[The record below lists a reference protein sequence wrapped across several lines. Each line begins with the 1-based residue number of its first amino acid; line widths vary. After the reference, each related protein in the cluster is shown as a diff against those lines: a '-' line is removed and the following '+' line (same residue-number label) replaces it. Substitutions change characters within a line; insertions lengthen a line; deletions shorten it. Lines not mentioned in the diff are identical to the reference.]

1 VTLAHAHGGAGATG
15 LWTAWALDP
24 FVLVLLGAAALLYWR
39 GSLRLRGREAC
50 FAAGMAMLFFALVWP
65 LDALGEQLFSAHMA
79 QHMVLMNL
87 AAPLL
92 VLGAPMGAMLRAM
105 ARPWRRALARL
116 AAAGAW
122 RAGWGALSGVAVATA
137 LQQAALWAW
146 HTPAGVAAALESD
159 AVHVAMHATLLAA
172 ALLFW
177 SAILR
182 PRSGSLWAPIAGLLA
197 TLKASGVVCIML
209 MLQPG
214 PLYPAYGDRAAA
226 WGLAPG
232 ADEQLGWGLMMA
244 LGTLSYLAAG
254 VALFGL
260 ALGRL
265 ERPGGAS

>member
-1 VTLAHAHGGAGATG
+1 VTLAHAHGGAGAAG

-177 SAILR
+177 TAVLR
-182 PRSGSLWAPIAGLLA
+182 PRSGRSWASIAALA
-197 TLKASGVVCIML
+197 VTLKATGVACIVL
-209 MLQPG
+209 LLQPG
-214 PLYPAYGDRAAA
+214 GLYPAYGALAAA
-226 WGLAPG
+226 WGLTPEQ
-232 ADEQLGWGLMMA
+232 DEHLGWGLMML
-244 LGTLSYLAAG
+244 LGGTTYLGAA
-254 VALFGL
+254 L
-260 ALGRL
+260 ALLGASLGRM